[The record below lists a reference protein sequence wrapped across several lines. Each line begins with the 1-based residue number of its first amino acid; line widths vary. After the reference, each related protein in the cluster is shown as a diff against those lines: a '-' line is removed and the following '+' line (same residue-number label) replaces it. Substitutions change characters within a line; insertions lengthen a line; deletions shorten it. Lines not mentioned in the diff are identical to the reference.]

1 MYHTIEFA
9 ANIWVDLELSP
20 KQPLER
26 IELRRGIRM
35 RAQIRPHVIETLDG
49 PTEVTDLF
57 FEDGTVARDIPFD
70 RFTFAE

>member
-9 ANIWVDLELSP
+9 ASIWVDLELSP

-26 IELRRGIRM
+26 IELRRGVRI

-57 FEDGTVARDIPFD
+57 FEDGTVARHIPYD